1 MDRIVQFGPEG
12 RLVGVLSG
20 ASLPASAPTLVLPS
34 AGLLP
39 RAGPF
44 RLNVEL
50 AGLLVPCG
58 IRTFRF
64 EVPGVGETPRL
75 AGCGS
80 RDATLAAFDHLAS
93 EYGCQTFVVGGVC
106 SAADVGW
113 SAALMDERVSAL
125 VMLDGLA
132 YTGPWFH
139 VARMAGVL
147 RRPLRDWWNV
157 LRRRVGR
164 VRSTSPMADMADY
177 RDWPER
183 AEAQRQFAALVARNV
198 HSLWIY
204 TGGYTD
210 RFLHPRQFAWSFGK
224 AVRDERVA
232 MHYWPDCDH
241 TFYARAHR
249 DRLLATVLSWLTAA
263 FEPTGARP

>member
-1 MDRIVQFGPEG
+1 MDSLVSFGPEG

-20 ASLPASAPTLVLPS
+20 GSLPPSAPTLILPS

-44 RLNVEL
+44 RLHVEL
-50 AGLLVPCG
+50 AQRLVPRG

-75 AGCGS
+75 GGWGA
-80 RDATLAAFDHLAS
+80 RDATLAALDHLS
-93 EYGCQTFVVGGVC
+93 TEYGCEKFVVGGVC
-106 SAADVGW
+106 SAADIGW
-113 SAALMDERVSAL
+113 SAALMDERVIGV
-125 VMLDGLA
+125 VMLDGLS

-139 VARMAGVL
+139 VARVL
-147 RRPLRDWWNV
+147 DVVRRPPREWWNV
-157 LRRRVGR
+157 ALRWMGRVGS
-164 VRSTSPMADMADY
+164 VSPRPDIADY
-177 RDWPER
+177 REWPSR
-183 AEAQRQFAALVARNV
+183 PEAQRQFAALVARNV
-198 HSLWIY
+198 RSLWIY

-210 RFLHPRQFAWSFGK
+210 RFMHPRQFRWSFGK
-224 AVRDERVA
+224 AARDDNVA

-249 DRLLATVLSWLTAA
+249 DRLLATMEHWLTATA
-263 FEPTGARP
+263 PTGARP